1 MPFTPFHVGP
11 SALVGSPFQKYLDVP
26 AFVIANFAVDIEP
39 LIVLMLRLNYP
50 LHGYCH
56 TLLIGSAVGL
66 FAGILIF
73 LFRPIMSFFMKAI
86 LLEYKTTIL
95 KAVISSIFGVW
106 FHVFLDSFIYT
117 DIRPLFP
124 SSINPLYRLISS
136 HTLYTICAITFPF
149 GIAVYAAIAWNNY
162 IASSKPS

>member
-1 MPFTPFHVGP
+1 MPFTPFHIGP
-11 SALVGSPFQKYLDVP
+11 SALVGAPFQKYLDVP
-26 AFVIANFAVDIEP
+26 AFILANFAVDVEP
-39 LIVLMLRLNYP
+39 LIVLMLRPDYP

-56 TLLIGSAVGL
+56 TLLIGSLVGL

-73 LFRPIMSFFMKAI
+73 LFRPIVSFFMNAI

-106 FHVFLDSFIYT
+106 FHVFVDSFIYT

-124 SSINPLYRLISS
+124 SSINPLYGIISS
-136 HTLYTICAITFPF
+136 HTLYAICAITTPF
-149 GIAVYAAIAWNNY
+149 GIAVYATIAWNNY
-162 IASSKPS
+162 ITRSKPS